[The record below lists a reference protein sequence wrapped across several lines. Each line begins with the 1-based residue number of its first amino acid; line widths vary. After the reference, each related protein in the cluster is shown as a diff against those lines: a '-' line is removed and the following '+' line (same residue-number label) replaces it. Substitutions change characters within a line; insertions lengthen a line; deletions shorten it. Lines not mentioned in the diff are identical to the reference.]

1 MEGGVHV
8 NDTVIAVDLAK
19 SVFELAISAHPG
31 RVDDRKRLT
40 RLQLNAYLSSLP
52 PCIVVMEAC
61 GTAHF
66 WAREVQKMG
75 HVPVLLP
82 PHLVRPYVRRNKT
95 DRADAKGILEA
106 FRNKDIHPVPV
117 KTPEQQMVGAVHRA
131 RAGWIKERTAKLNM
145 LRGLCREM
153 GVTIPLGA
161 DQVVPAVRGVVGDAE
176 RELMRCFRSVLSAVC
191 DELAEIEARI
201 TLADRELAALSR
213 QLPAVEAW
221 MSVPGIGVLTATA
234 LFAFAGDL
242 KRFPTPRHFAS
253 FVGLTPRESSSGLRR
268 QLGRISKRGDVYL
281 RVLLIHGARAVLSA
295 AKRPS
300 AAPPDRLRSWAVEL
314 SNRVGN
320 NKAAV
325 ALANKIA
332 RLAWVVSTR
341 QDTYRS
347 VPPPAVTSAA

>member
-1 MEGGVHV
+1 M
-8 NDTVIAVDLAK
+8 NDTVVAIDLAK
-19 SVFELAISAHPG
+19 AVFELAVSRHPG
-31 RVDDRKRLT
+31 RVDERKRLV
-40 RLQLNAYLSSLP
+40 RSQLNPYLSNLP

-61 GTAHF
+61 GSAHF
-66 WAREVQKMG
+66 WAREVQTMG

-106 FRNKDIHPVPV
+106 YRNKDIHPVPV

-153 GVTIPLGA
+153 GVTIPMGA
-161 DQVVPAVRGVVGDAE
+161 DEVVPAVRGFIGDAE
-176 RELMRCFRSVLSAVC
+176 RDLMRCFRSVLSAVC
-191 DELAEIEARI
+191 DELADLEERI
-201 TLADRELAALSR
+201 ALADKELAALAR
-213 QLPAVEAW
+213 QLPAVQDW
-221 MSVPGIGVLTATA
+221 MSIPGIGTLTATA

-242 KRFPTPRHFAS
+242 KRFPTARHFAS

-295 AKRPS
+295 AKRPNAS
-300 AAPPDRLRSWAVEL
+300 APDRMRSWAVEL
-314 SNRVGN
+314 SGRVGN

-347 VPPPAVTSAA
+347 VPPPAVTPAA